1 MESAGVGNVL
11 LRIRREQKQ
20 DQDLRDQEDQEHVD
34 SIIESIETLL
44 IMDDDKAFNQTDPD
58 LMEMP
63 EDLPGPVTDKG
74 QIEEEASPIYSNE
87 FEQVLESVLEEFVE
101 EKESKQAKEN
111 NKREEPEAGAGTG
124 AGAKEEQEIGAGEI
138 EAESGEEETVLILA
152 PSWKGDA
159 SCTKCNLFPA
169 LVNSEVWRKEG
180 PR

>member
-63 EDLPGPVTDKG
+63 EDLPGPAKDNG
-74 QIEEEASPIYSNE
+74 QIEEEASTTYSKE
-87 FEQVLESVLEEFVE
+87 FEQVLESVVEECVE
-101 EKESKQAKEN
+101 EKETKGAKEN
-111 NKREEPEAGAGTG
+111 NKREEPETGAGTG
-124 AGAKEEQEIGAGEI
+124 AVAKEDREIGAGEI
-138 EAESGEEETVLILA
+138 ETESGEEETVLILA